1 MVEAKKK
8 GCAMALTAEERDNK
22 FRETLWRLVDQSG
35 RSERQICHQL
45 GHNSGY
51 INKLLNA
58 KADPSY
64 KGVLELA
71 EYFNVEIGELFGEK
85 QEVLHRMKRLIC
97 TP

>member
-8 GCAMALTAEERDNK
+8 GRAVALTAEERDKK
-22 FRETLWRLVDQSG
+22 FRETLWYLVAQSE
-35 RSERQICHQL
+35 RSERKICEQL

-64 KGVLELA
+64 KGILELA

-85 QEVLHRMKRLIC
+85 
-97 TP
+97 

>member
-35 RSERQICHQL
+35 RSERKICQQL

-51 INKLLNA
+51 INKLLNGN
-58 KADPSY
+58 ADPSY
-64 KGVLELA
+64 KGILELA
-71 EYFNVEIGELFGEK
+71 EYFEVGIGVLFGEK
-85 QEVLHRMKRLIC
+85 
-97 TP
+97 